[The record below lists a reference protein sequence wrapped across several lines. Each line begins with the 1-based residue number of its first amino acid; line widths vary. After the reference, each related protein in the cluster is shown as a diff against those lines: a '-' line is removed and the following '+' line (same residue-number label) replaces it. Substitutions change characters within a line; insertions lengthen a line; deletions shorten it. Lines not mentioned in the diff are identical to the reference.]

1 MINLKSKIYVAGHKG
16 LVGSAIIRKLKKK
29 GYKNIIFRSKK
40 QLDLKNQKKVL
51 SFLKRNKPDFI
62 FIAAAKVGGIYSNDK
77 YRAEFIFDN
86 LSIQANLIHSAY
98 LCGIK
103 NLIFLGSSCVYPRNC
118 KQPIKESYLLTGEL
132 EKTNDAYAIAKI
144 AGIKMCESYN
154 IQYKTNYKCLM
165 PTNTFGPND
174 NYDVLN
180 SHFFPALIK
189 KVHDLKLKNKK
200 ELILWGNGLAKRE
213 VIYVDD
219 LADACVF
226 FMKKKF
232 AGTILN
238 IGTGKDFSIKQY
250 AKIILNQIIPKNK
263 IKIKYNLSK
272 PNGTPRK
279 VLDIKLAN
287 GYGWKPTIKLNEAII
302 KTYKNF
308 LENNKDA

>member
-1 MINLKSKIYVAGHKG
+1 MINPRSKIYVAGHKG
-16 LVGSAIIRKLKKK
+16 LVGSAIVRKLKKS
-29 GYKNIIFRSKK
+29 GYKNILVVDKSK
-40 QLDLKNQKKVL
+40 LDLTNQSKVL
-51 SFLKRNKPDFI
+51 NFLKKEKPHFI
-62 FIAAAKVGGIYSNDK
+62 FIAAAKVGGIYSNNK
-77 YRAEFIFDN
+77 FKGEYIYNN
-86 LSIQANLIHSAY
+86 LSIQSNIIHSAY

-118 KQPIKESYLLTGEL
+118 KQPIKESYLLDGQL

-180 SHFFPALIK
+180 SHFFPALIRK
-189 KVHDLKLKNKK
+189 IHQIKLNKK
-200 ELILWGNGLAKRE
+200 KNLVLWGNGSAKRE

-226 FMKKKF
+226 FMKKKIKE
-232 AGTILN
+232 TVVN
-238 IGTGKDFSIKQY
+238 IGTGKDYSIYQY
-250 AKIILNQIIPKNK
+250 AKLLLKIIISSKK
-263 IKIKYNLSK
+263 IKIKYDLSK

-279 VLDIKLAN
+279 VLDVSLAKK
-287 GYGWKPTIKLNEAII
+287 YGWKSRINLEKAII
-302 KTYKNF
+302 KTYKVPN
-308 LENNKDA
+308 